1 MREQCNHAIYHL
13 TACAVLQSTC
23 TSLCAM
29 LYRLGSP
36 GGVEVG
42 DGVVEGLVLTVGA
55 QVLDGIGKG

>member
-1 MREQCNHAIYHL
+1 MLCIAINMHK
-13 TACAVLQSTC
+13 
-23 TSLCAM
+23 LCAM

-55 QVLDGIGKG
+55 